1 MKRSMLVVFLCAM
14 LLCTARLSAQ
24 QVTGSIVGTVTDS
37 QGAVVAGAKITVTD
51 SDKGAV
57 VRNLVTDS
65 AGAYAATLL
74 PAGHYAVSAEAQGF
88 KIGLANG
95 IVLDVNEQHTQDFQ
109 LEVGS
114 KNESVQVSADAL
126 QVDLQSAQS
135 QTVITG
141 TQIQELAVNTRNYEQ
156 LVTLMPGV
164 STGLASDQLYMG
176 VSNPVGTSNQINF
189 SVNGSR
195 PTQNV
200 WLLDG
205 SDNVDR
211 GANLTLLAYP
221 SLDSI
226 QEFSVQRGQ
235 FDAEYGRSSA
245 AEINVITK
253 SGTSQF
259 HGDLYEFFR
268 NDDLAAN
275 NWLNN
280 ADGIGRPP
288 LRYNDFGGTVGG
300 PVYIPGV
307 YNTDKKKTFFFYS
320 QEARRV
326 ITYQSLQA
334 IVPTANERHGIFP
347 TAVCFVPLN
356 AAGTCPAGQSGT
368 QVPSITPAAQAYMT
382 DIIDKLP
389 LPSEASCVASCT
401 VTVLGRD
408 IFNADQQIVRIDQVF
423 SPKFTIFGRFEND
436 AIPTQE
442 PFGLFVGN
450 PWPGVSNTSTN
461 APGRI
466 WTAHAT
472 YAFSPSIVN
481 DAGFNYSHGA
491 VLSTPTGT
499 GSLLNSPDIAKAISL
514 PFTNTLQRVP
524 SLNFNF
530 TESEGNVIG
539 FGPYRDYND
548 NYSAFDNIT
557 KSTGR
562 HTLKFGFTYNHYQ
575 KSEDAAT
582 GNQGNFFFS
591 SRDPAGNTT
600 EAQEFGNFLEGN
612 VSEFTQTSADFRA
625 IIDQNQFELY
635 GQDTYRLRSN
645 LTIIMG
651 LRYSLF
657 RQPTDA
663 RGQLTTFDP
672 AAYNRATGQQIDP
685 CSGALGIQIGTCA
698 NSDVLPPTGN
708 PLDGIIIGGKNSPYG
723 NAVARQNDHDLGPRI
738 GFAWDP
744 FKTGKTSVR
753 GGYGIYYDSPAVSWY
768 ETAVFDNPPFVTSD
782 NIFNTTLARPAG
794 PSAPNFSPD
803 VLQGVSTDYH
813 TPYTQE
819 WSLDVQ
825 RELLPR
831 LLLDIGYYGNEGT
844 HLLGDVDINQPPPDL
859 YITALAPYGVT
870 PPITTFGATEQ
881 LNFIRPFKGYDAM
894 DIWSTEFNSNYNAL
908 QVSLQ
913 KRFGSNSLLNVNYTW
928 SHALTDAQSDFTTPM
943 ETDNLHLDYG
953 PAEFDRR
960 HIFNANWVYFLPFF
974 KNQEGFV
981 GHVLGGWEYSG
992 ILYAFTGL
1000 PYTAFDFNVDPAG
1013 VGVLGFSPST
1023 GRPDVSGNPNVN
1035 APHTFQ
1041 QWVNT
1046 KVFFE
1051 IPNNQITPGD
1061 APRGV
1066 MRGPGQ
1072 QRWDMS
1078 LFKNTQ
1084 IGERVRLQFRAEAT
1098 NVFNHTN
1105 FSGVADAFGFPGF
1118 GSITGVRD
1126 PRILQLGLKLY
1137 F

>member
-1 MKRSMLVVFLCAM
+1 MKRNVQLFLFAMLVCV
-14 LLCTARLSAQ
+14 ARLSAQ
-24 QVTGSIVGTVTDS
+24 QVTGSIVGTVTD
-37 QGAVVAGAKITVTD
+37 GKGGVVAGAKVTVTD
-51 SDKGAV
+51 SDKGV
-57 VRNLVTDS
+57 EVRNLETDN
-65 AGAYAATLL
+65 AGAYAATFL
-74 PAGHYAVSAEAQGF
+74 PVGTYSVSVEAPGF
-88 KIGLANG
+88 KAETANG
-95 IVLDVNEQHTQDFQ
+95 IKVDVNDHRTQDFQ
-109 LEVGS
+109 LSVGG
-114 KNESVQVSADAL
+114 KNETVQVAADAV

-156 LVTLMPGV
+156 LASLMPGV

-189 SVNGSR
+189 SINGLR

-200 WLLDG
+200 WSLDG

-226 QEFSVQRGQ
+226 QEFSVLRGQ
-235 FDAEYGRSSA
+235 FGAEYGRSSA
-245 AEINVITK
+245 AQINVITK

-280 ADGIGRPP
+280 ADGIPRPP

-300 PVYIPGV
+300 PVFIPGV

-320 QEARRV
+320 QEVRRV
-326 ITYQSLQA
+326 ITYTSLNA
-334 IVPTANERHGIFP
+334 IVPTAAERQGIFP
-347 TAVCFVPLN
+347 TSVCFVPLTSS
-356 AAGTCPAGQSGT
+356 GTCPAGESGT
-368 QVPSITPAAQAYMT
+368 QVPSITPAAQAYLT

-389 LPSEASCVASCT
+389 LPEDASCVSSCN
-401 VTVLGRD
+401 VTVLGRN
-408 IFNADQQIVRIDQVF
+408 IFNADQEIVRIDQVI
-423 SPKFTIFGRFEND
+423 SPRFTVFGRFEND

-442 PFGLFVGN
+442 PFGLFTGN
-450 PWPGVSNTSTN
+450 PWPGVSTTSTN

-472 YAFSPSIVN
+472 NAISATMIN
-481 DAGFNYSHGA
+481 DIGFNYSHGA

-499 GSLLNSPDIAKAISL
+499 GSLANSPAIASAITL
-514 PFTNTLQRVP
+514 PYTNTLNRVP

-530 TESEGNVIG
+530 TEGAGNVVG

-548 NYSAFDNIT
+548 NYNAFDNLT
-557 KSTGR
+557 KVMGR
-562 HTLKFGFTYNHYQ
+562 HSLKFGFSYNHYQ
-575 KSEDAAT
+575 KSEDAGS
-582 GNQGNFFFS
+582 GNQGNFYFS
-591 SRDPAGNTT
+591 SLDPSGNTT
-600 EAQEFGNFLEGN
+600 EAQEFANFLEGN
-612 VSEFTQTSADFRA
+612 VAEFTQTSQDFRA
-625 IIDQNQFELY
+625 IIDQNQFEFY
-635 GQDTYRLRSN
+635 GQDAFRMRSN
-645 LTIIMG
+645 LTVTFG

-672 AAYNRATGQQIDP
+672 HAYNLTDAEQIDP
-685 CSGALGIQIGTCA
+685 CTGSLGIQTGTCA
-698 NSDVLPPTGN
+698 SPDVLPPTGN

-723 NAVARQNDHDLGPRI
+723 NAVAQQSDLNFAPRF

-768 ETAVFDNPPFVTSD
+768 EQAVFNNPPFVNTA
-782 NIFNTTLARPAG
+782 NIFNTTLANPAG
-794 PSAPNFSPD
+794 PNAPNFSAP
-803 VLQGVSTDYH
+803 VLYGVNPAWH

-825 RELLPR
+825 RQLTPKLV
-831 LLLDIGYYGNEGT
+831 LDIGYYGNKGT
-844 HLLGDVDINQPPPDL
+844 HLLGDVDINQPTPDL

-881 LNFIRPFKGYDAM
+881 LNFIRPFMGYDAM
-894 DIWSTEFNSNYNAL
+894 NIWSTEFTSNYNAL

-913 KRFGSNSLLNVNYTW
+913 KRFGLGSLVNLNYTY

-943 ETDNLHLDYG
+943 ITSDPGLDYG

-974 KNQEGFV
+974 QKQEGFV
-981 GHVLGGWEYSG
+981 GHVLGGWEFSG
-992 ILYAFTGL
+992 IISAYTGL
-1000 PYTAFDFNVDPAG
+1000 PYTAFDYNVDPTG

-1023 GRPDVSGNPNVN
+1023 GRPDITGNPNVE
-1035 APHTFQ
+1035 APHTFG

-1046 KVFFE
+1046 SVFSE
-1051 IPNNQITPGD
+1051 ISNTQITPGD
-1061 APRGV
+1061 SPRGI
-1066 MRGPGQ
+1066 MRGPGL

-1078 LFKNTQ
+1078 LLKNTQ
-1084 IGERVRLQFRAEAT
+1084 INERVKLQFRAEAT

-1105 FSGVADAFGFPGF
+1105 FDGLYTAFGFGGF
-1118 GSITGVRD
+1118 GGIVGVRD
-1126 PRILQLGLKLY
+1126 PRIMQLALKLY